1 MKDSQRRQLFSQL
14 RMATEVWQGVEKD
27 AMPADRWLARYFYQ
41 NRKKVGSR
49 DRKFLSETV
58 YTIFRHKSFLEA
70 WVEKAK
76 LRPVMGDPEKAENLC
91 LYAAVK
97 EGFVAREDFR
107 EVFKQKEKVYDALRE
122 HLLPEGE
129 GPKSKEEMMA
139 LLYSFPLWL
148 VRHWAEVF
156 GVLETERLLGFFQ
169 QRPLLVLRAN
179 TLKIS
184 RKKLVD
190 MFRRLGVEANQTAM
204 SYFGLILQERRN
216 VFDTPAFRDGWF
228 EVQDEGSQMV
238 CQKMDPQP
246 GESIWDVCAG
256 GGGKSLLLAA
266 MMENKGRIVATDRRS
281 YKLEELKKRA
291 KRAGV
296 FNIFPAELDRM
307 AELKLAQR
315 GFDRILVDAPCSG
328 TGTLGRNPD
337 AKWKLA
343 PSWFEAL
350 PKEQLAILEKALPY
364 LAENGRLYYA
374 TCSVEA
380 AENEEVAKA
389 FLEAHPELEI
399 VPCGEAEEKFFKLWP
414 PASGTDGFFLAV
426 FKKINAVQ
434 KTGNKT
440 WKKR

>member
-1 MKDSQRRQLFSQL
+1 MKDSQRGLVFSQL
-14 RMATEVWQGVEKD
+14 RMASEVWQGVMKD
-27 AMPADRWLARYFYQ
+27 PMPSDRWLARYFYQ

-49 DRKFLSETV
+49 DRKFLSETI
-58 YTIFRHKSFLEA
+58 YAIFRHKSFLEA

-76 LRPVMGDPEKAENLC
+76 SRPVMTEIERAECLC
-91 LYAAVK
+91 LFAAAK
-97 EGFVAREDFR
+97 EGLVTKEDFSR
-107 EVFKQKEKVYDALRE
+107 IFQQKEKVYAALRE
-122 HLLPEGE
+122 HLLPENE

-148 VRHWAEVF
+148 VQRWVGTF
-156 GVLETERLLGFFQ
+156 GVHETERLLGFFQ

-190 MFRRLGVEANQTAM
+190 MFRRYGVEANQTIR

-216 VFDTPAFRDGWF
+216 VFDTQAFRDGWF

-238 CQKMDPQP
+238 CQTMDPQP
-246 GESIWDVCAG
+246 GETIWDVCAG

-266 MMENKGRIVATDRRS
+266 MMENKGRIVATDLRS

-296 FNIFPAELDRM
+296 FNVFPAELDRM
-307 AELKLAQR
+307 GELKLAMR
-315 GFDRILVDAPCSG
+315 GFDRILVDSPCSG

-337 AKWKLA
+337 AKWKITPA
-343 PSWFEAL
+343 WFEAL
-350 PKEQLAILEKALPY
+350 PKEQLSILEKALPY
-364 LAENGRLYYA
+364 LAKHGKLYYA

-380 AENEEVAKA
+380 AENENVAAA
-389 FLEAHPELEI
+389 FLVAHPELEI
-399 VPCGEAEEKFFKLWP
+399 VPSGEAGENFFKLWP
-414 PASGTDGFFLAV
+414 PESGTDGFFLAV
-426 FKKINAVQ
+426 FKHKGQEPIEG
-434 KTGNKT
+434 KKT
-440 WKKR
+440 WKKK

>member
-1 MKDSQRRQLFSQL
+1 MKDSQRRLLFSQL
-14 RMATEVWQGVEKD
+14 RMATEVWQGVQKD
-27 AMPADRWLARYFYQ
+27 SMPSDRWLARYFYQ

-49 DRKFLSETV
+49 DRKFLSETIFA
-58 YTIFRHKSFLEA
+58 IFRHKSFLEA

-76 LRPVMGDPEKAENLC
+76 PRPIMSDLEKAESLC
-91 LYAAVK
+91 LYAAAK
-97 EGFVAREDFR
+97 EGLVSREDFH
-107 EVFKQKEKVYDALRE
+107 EFFKQSEKVYAALRE
-122 HLLPEGE
+122 HLLPEG
-129 GPKSKEEMMA
+129 GGSKSKEEMMA

-148 VRHWAEVF
+148 VQRWVEMF
-156 GVLETERLLGFFQ
+156 GVHETERLVAFFQ

-190 MFRRLGVEANQTAM
+190 MFRRFGVEANQTIM

-216 VFDTPAFRDGWF
+216 VFDTQAFRDGWF

-246 GESIWDVCAG
+246 GESVWDVCAG

-266 MMENKGRIVATDRRS
+266 MMENKGRIVATDLRA

-296 FNIFPAELDRM
+296 FNIFPAELERIGDS
-307 AELKLAQR
+307 KLAQR

-343 PSWFEAL
+343 PGWFEAL

-364 LAENGRLYYA
+364 LAGNGRLYYA

-380 AENEEVAKA
+380 SENEEVAKT
-389 FLEAHPELEI
+389 FLAAHPELEI
-399 VPCGEAEEKFFKLWP
+399 VPSGDAGEKFFKLWP
-414 PASGTDGFFLAV
+414 PESGTDGFFLAV
-426 FKKINAVQ
+426 FKKINEGP
-434 KTGNKT
+434 KTESKT

>member
-1 MKDSQRRQLFSQL
+1 MKDGQRSPILSQL
-14 RMATEVWQGVEKD
+14 RMASEVWQGVMKD
-27 AMPADRWLARYFYQ
+27 PMPSDRWLARYFYQ

-49 DRKFLSETV
+49 DRKFLSETI
-58 YTIFRHKSFLEA
+58 YAIFRHKSFLEA
-70 WVEKAK
+70 WVEKARP
-76 LRPVMGDPEKAENLC
+76 RPVMSDAEKAECLC
-91 LYAAVK
+91 LFAAAK
-97 EGFVAREDFR
+97 EGLVAKEDFR
-107 EVFKQKEKVYDALRE
+107 NVFRQKEKVYAALRE
-122 HLLPEGE
+122 HLLPEDE

-148 VRHWAEVF
+148 VQRWVGVF
-156 GVLETERLLGFFQ
+156 GVHETERLLGFFQ

-190 MFRRLGVEANQTAM
+190 MFRRYGVEANQTVR

-228 EVQDEGSQMV
+228 EVQDEGSQLV
-238 CQKMDPQP
+238 CQTMDPQP
-246 GESIWDVCAG
+246 GETIWDVCAG

-266 MMENKGRIVATDRRS
+266 MMENKGRIVATDLRS

-296 FNIFPAELDRM
+296 FNVFPAELDRM
-307 AELKLAQR
+307 GELKLAQR
-315 GFDRILVDAPCSG
+315 GFDRILVDSPCSG

-350 PKEQLAILEKALPY
+350 PKEQLSILEKALPY
-364 LAENGRLYYA
+364 LAKHGRLYYA

-380 AENEEVAKA
+380 AENEEVAAA
-389 FLEAHPELEI
+389 FLTAHPDLEI
-399 VPCGEAEEKFFKLWP
+399 VPCGEAGEKFFKLWP
-414 PASGTDGFFLAV
+414 PESGTDGFFLAV
-426 FKKINAVQ
+426 FKY
-434 KTGNKT
+434 TGQEPTEGKKT
-440 WKKR
+440 WKKK

>member
-1 MKDSQRRQLFSQL
+1 MKDNQRKPVFSQL
-14 RMATEVWQGVEKD
+14 RMAAEVWQGVAKD
-27 AMPADRWLARYFYQ
+27 PMPSDRWLARYFYQ

-49 DRKFLSETV
+49 DRKFLSETIFA
-58 YTIFRHKSFLEA
+58 IFRHKSFLEA

-76 LRPVMGDPEKAENLC
+76 PRPVMSDLEKAECLC
-91 LYAAVK
+91 LYAAAK
-97 EGFVAREDFR
+97 EGLVSQEDFCGF
-107 EVFKQKEKVYDALRE
+107 FKQSAKVFAALRE
-122 HLLPEGE
+122 HLPPEGG

-148 VRHWAEVF
+148 VRRWVGTF
-156 GVLETERLLGFFQ
+156 GVLETERLIAFFQ

-190 MFRRLGVEANQTAM
+190 MFRRLGVEANSTTR

-238 CQKMDPQP
+238 CQTMDPQP
-246 GESIWDVCAG
+246 GENVWDVCAG

-266 MMENKGRIVATDRRS
+266 MMENKGRIVATDLRS

-307 AELKLAQR
+307 EDLKLAR
-315 GFDRILVDAPCSG
+315 KGFDRILVDSPCSG

-343 PSWFEAL
+343 PSWFETLA
-350 PKEQLAILEKALPY
+350 KEQLAILEKALPY
-364 LAENGRLYYA
+364 LAGNGRLYYA

-380 AENEEVAKA
+380 AENEEVAKS
-389 FLEAHPELEI
+389 FLAAHPELES
-399 VPCGEAEEKFFKLWP
+399 VPCGESGETFFKLWP
-414 PASGTDGFFLAV
+414 PESGTDGFFLAV
-426 FKKINAVQ
+426 FKKIDEGQ
-434 KTGNKT
+434 KTETKT

>member
-1 MKDSQRRQLFSQL
+1 MKDSQRRLLFSQL
-14 RMATEVWQGVEKD
+14 RMATEVWQGVQKD
-27 AMPADRWLARYFYQ
+27 SMPSDRWLARYFYQ

-49 DRKFLSETV
+49 DRKFLSETIFA
-58 YTIFRHKSFLEA
+58 IFRHKSFLEA

-76 LRPVMGDPEKAENLC
+76 PRPIMSDLEKAESLC
-91 LYAAVK
+91 LYAAAK
-97 EGFVAREDFR
+97 EGLVSREDFH
-107 EVFKQKEKVYDALRE
+107 EFFKQSEKVYDALKE
-122 HLLPEGE
+122 HLLPEG
-129 GPKSKEEMMA
+129 GSKSKEEMMA

-148 VRHWAEVF
+148 VQRWVAMF
-156 GVLETERLLGFFQ
+156 GVHETERLVAFFQ

-190 MFRRLGVEANQTAM
+190 MFRRFGVEANQTIM

-216 VFDTPAFRDGWF
+216 VFDTQAFRDGWF

-246 GESIWDVCAG
+246 GESVWDVCAG

-266 MMENKGRIVATDRRS
+266 MMENKGRIVATDLRA

-296 FNIFPAELDRM
+296 FNIFPAELDRIG
-307 AELKLAQR
+307 ESKLAQR

-343 PSWFEAL
+343 PGWFEAL
-350 PKEQLAILEKALPY
+350 PKEQLTILEKALPY
-364 LAENGRLYYA
+364 LAGNGRLYYA

-380 AENEEVAKA
+380 SENEEVAKT
-389 FLEAHPELEI
+389 FLAAHPELEI
-399 VPCGEAEEKFFKLWP
+399 VPSGDVGEKFFKLWP
-414 PASGTDGFFLAV
+414 PESGTDGFFLAV
-426 FKKINAVQ
+426 FKKINEGP
-434 KTGNKT
+434 KTESKT

>member
-58 YTIFRHKSFLEA
+58 YAIFRHRSFLEA

-76 LRPVMGDPEKAENLC
+76 PRPVMSDLEKAESLC
-91 LYAAVK
+91 LYAAAK
-97 EGFVAREDFR
+97 EGFVTKEDFR
-107 EVFKQKEKVYDALRE
+107 EFFKQKEKVYAALRE
-122 HLLPEGE
+122 HLLPEDE
-129 GPKSKEEMMA
+129 GPKSKEEMIA

-148 VRHWAEVF
+148 VRRWVERF
-156 GVLETERLLGFFQ
+156 GVLETERLIGFFQ

-179 TLKIS
+179 ILKIS

-190 MFRRLGVEANQTAM
+190 MFRRLGVEANQTTM

-238 CQKMDPQP
+238 CQKMDPRP

-266 MMENKGRIVATDRRS
+266 MMENKGRIVATDLRS

-307 AELKLAQR
+307 ADLKLAQR

-343 PSWFEAL
+343 PAWFEAL
-350 PKEQLAILEKALPY
+350 PKEQLAILEKTLPY

-380 AENEEVAKA
+380 AENEEVAKK
-389 FLEAHPELEI
+389 FLTAHPELET
-399 VPCGEAEEKFFKLWP
+399 VPCGEAGEEFFKLWP
-414 PASGTDGFFLAV
+414 PESGTDGFFLAV
-426 FKKINAVQ
+426 FKKINESQ
-434 KTGNKT
+434 KVENKT

>member
-1 MKDSQRRQLFSQL
+1 
-14 RMATEVWQGVEKD
+14 MATEVWQGIEKD

-49 DRKFLSETV
+49 DRKFLSETI
-58 YTIFRHKSFLEA
+58 YSIFRHKSFLEA

-76 LRPVMGDPEKAENLC
+76 ARPIMSDTGKAECLC
-91 LYAAVK
+91 LYAAAK
-97 EGFVAREDFR
+97 EGLVSKEDFH
-107 EVFKQKEKVYDALRE
+107 EFFKQSEKVYAALRE
-122 HLLPEGE
+122 HLLPEGS

-148 VRHWAEVF
+148 IRHWTGVF
-156 GVLETERLLGFFQ
+156 GVHETEQLLAFFHE
-169 QRPLLVLRAN
+169 RPLLVLRAN

-190 MFRRLGVEANQTAM
+190 MFRRFGVEANQTAK

-228 EVQDEGSQMV
+228 EVQDEGSQLV
-238 CQKMDPQP
+238 CQRMDPNP

-266 MMENKGRIVATDRRS
+266 MMENKGRIVATDLRS
-281 YKLEELKKRA
+281 YKLEDLKKRA

-296 FNIFPAELDRM
+296 FNIFPAELKRM
-307 AELKLAQR
+307 PELRLAQK
-315 GFDRILVDAPCSG
+315 GFDKILVDAPCSG

-343 PSWFEAL
+343 PSWFDAL
-350 PKEQLAILEKALPY
+350 PKEQLAILGKALPF
-364 LAENGRLYYA
+364 LAENGKLYYA

-380 AENEEVAKA
+380 AENEGVVKA
-389 FLEAHPELEI
+389 FLAAHPEMEI
-399 VPCGEAEEKFFKLWP
+399 VPCGEAGEKFFKLWP
-414 PASGTDGFFLAV
+414 PESGTDGFFLAV
-426 FKKINAVQ
+426 FQ
-434 KTGNKT
+434 KVNQDPTAEKKT

>member
-1 MKDSQRRQLFSQL
+1 MKDHQRRLVLSQL
-14 RMATEVWQGVEKD
+14 RIAAEIWRGVEKD
-27 AMPADRWLARYFYQ
+27 LLPADRWLARYFYQ
-41 NRKKVGSR
+41 NRKKIGSR
-49 DRKFLSETV
+49 DRKFLSET
-58 YTIFRHKSFLEA
+58 IFAAFRNKSFLEA

-76 LRPVMGDPEKAENLC
+76 SRPLLSETEKGELLC
-91 LYAAVK
+91 LFAATK
-97 EGFVAREDFR
+97 EGFVSKEDFR
-107 EVFKQKEKVYDALRE
+107 EFFDQSEKIYTALRE

-148 VRHWAEVF
+148 VHHWVEAF
-156 GVLETERLLGFFQ
+156 GVKETENLLGFFQ

-190 MFRRLGVEANQTAM
+190 MFRRMGVEANSTVR

-216 VFDTPAFRDGWF
+216 VFDMQAFRDGWF

-246 GESIWDVCAG
+246 GENVWDVCAG

-266 MMENKGRIVATDRRS
+266 IMENKGRVVATDLRN

-307 AELKLAQR
+307 AELRIAQK

-337 AKWKLA
+337 AKWKLNS
-343 PSWFEAL
+343 SWFEAL
-350 PKEQLAILEKALPY
+350 PKEQLSILEKALPY
-364 LAENGRLYYA
+364 LAKNGKLYYA

-380 AENEEVAKA
+380 AENEQVAEA
-389 FLEAHPELEI
+389 FLAAHPEFQA
-399 VPCGEAEEKFFKLWP
+399 VPCGEEGEKFFKLWP
-414 PASGTDGFFLAV
+414 PESGTDGFFLAT
-426 FKKINAVQ
+426 FQKINKA
-434 KTGNKT
+434 
-440 WKKR
+440 